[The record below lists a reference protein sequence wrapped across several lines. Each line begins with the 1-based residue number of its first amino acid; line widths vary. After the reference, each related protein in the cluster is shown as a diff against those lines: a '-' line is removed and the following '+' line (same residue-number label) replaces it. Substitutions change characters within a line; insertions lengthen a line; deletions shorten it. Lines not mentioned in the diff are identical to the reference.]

1 MTSSRTLLTASRLK
15 RTIGIA
21 ALAVGAFLLIGT
33 AAAIF
38 VQDAPEY
45 QCTERLDAPEGA
57 VISESSDA
65 VAGEISLWPLGV
77 RCSYFAG
84 ENQPRIVVD
93 DNSWAATMSAYGG
106 LALVISGVSILYFPR
121 RRTQQEVFNEEPS

>member
-1 MTSSRTLLTASRLK
+1 MTNSRTLLTASRLR

-21 ALAVGAFLLIGT
+21 AVTVAAFLLIGT
-33 AAAIF
+33 AATLFI
-38 VQDAPEY
+38 QDAPEF
-45 QCTERLDAPEGA
+45 QCADRLDAPQGA

-65 VAGEISLWPLGV
+65 VTGEISLWPLGV

-93 DNSWAATMSAYGG
+93 DNSWASTMSAYGG
-106 LALVISGVSILYFPR
+106 LALAISGVSILYFAK
-121 RRTQQEVFNEEPS
+121 RRTQQETFNDEVS